1 MTPSPTQSNVF
12 AQLRS
17 FLLSVLP
24 AGVVVVPA
32 QQNRVPEPA
41 GVDFVVM
48 TQIRQER
55 LETNVDGYADGVF
68 TGSIAGTTLTI
79 TAVNPK
85 FPNAQI
91 GVGGTIFGVG
101 ITAGTSVSAILTGTG
116 QIGTYTVSPPQTVGP
131 LTISTG
137 TKQIMMPTKHTIQLD
152 FHSADLSSAGDMAAT
167 VSALFRDEF
176 AVLQFQGQSPYYGV
190 APLYADDARQM
201 PFLNEE
207 SQIEWRWVSEC
218 ILQSNIVISV
228 PQTFA
233 DSAVL
238 TPVSV
243 DAKYPLP

>member
-1 MTPSPTQSNVF
+1 VTPAPTQSNVF

-24 AGVVVVPA
+24 SGVVVVPA
-32 QQNRVPEPA
+32 QQNRVPEPV

-55 LETNVDGYADGVF
+55 IETNIDGYADGVF
-68 TGSIAGTTLTI
+68 TGSIAGPTMTI

-91 GVGGTIFGVG
+91 GIGSTIFGVG

-137 TKQIMMPTKHTIQLD
+137 TKQIMMPTRHTVQLD

-190 APLYADDARQM
+190 APLYADDPRQA
-201 PFLNEE
+201 PWVND
-207 SQIEWRWVSEC
+207 QQQVEWRWTLDAL
-218 ILQSNIVISV
+218 LQSNIVIQV
-228 PQTFA
+228 PQQFA
-233 DSAVL
+233 DSVVL